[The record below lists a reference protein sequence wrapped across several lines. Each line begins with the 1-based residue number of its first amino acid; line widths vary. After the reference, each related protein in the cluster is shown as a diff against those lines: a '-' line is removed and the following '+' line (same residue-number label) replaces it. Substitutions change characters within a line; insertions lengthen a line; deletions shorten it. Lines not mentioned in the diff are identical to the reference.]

1 MSIPRYANIGQIEGV
16 RSTEQ
21 SAGIIIDGN
30 VRDVLIP
37 RYANIGQIEE
47 VRSTEQS
54 EEYLCRLYTGLYY
67 L

>member
-21 SAGIIIDGN
+21 SVGIIIDGN
-30 VRDVLIP
+30 VCDVSIP

-54 EEYLCRLYTGLYY
+54 EEYLCKLYTGLYY